1 MKTGRQSGSGTRLLL
16 VALNHAPE
24 LTGIGKYVGEM
35 TAYLVQ
41 AGFKVKVIAAPPYY
55 PAWSVQPPYVAW
67 RYQREE
73 RDGAIVWRCPLYVGN
88 RPGGLW
94 RIVHLLSFALSSLP
108 VILLQGL
115 FWRPQV
121 VMVIEPP
128 LVCAPAACLAAGL
141 AGGQAWLHVQDFE
154 VDAAF
159 DLGLLK
165 SPRARAIASA
175 FERWLMQR
183 FDVVSSISARMVERL
198 QRKGVAASRS
208 RYFTNWVDTS
218 LIQPM
223 DRDNAL
229 RAELAIPAATR
240 VALYSGN
247 MGEKQ
252 GLDLLADVARAFA
265 PDEQVLFL
273 FCGDGVSRARL
284 QEATAGM
291 PHVRFLPLQ
300 PLDRLNELL
309 CLADVHLLPQRAG
322 AEDLVM
328 PSKLTAIL
336 ASGRPVVATATAG
349 TELAR
354 AAGAGGR
361 VVPAGDAQ
369 AFIAALRE
377 LLADAAL
384 CQKLGASGREFAQAN
399 FDREAVLGRLAQ
411 DLRRLSAKN

>member
-1 MKTGRQSGSGTRLLL
+1 LKSSRHSGSETRVLI

-41 AGFKVKVIAAPPYY
+41 AGFAVKVVAAPPYY
-55 PAWSVQPPYVAW
+55 PAWSVQAPYVAW
-67 RYQREE
+67 CYQREV
-73 RDGAIVWRCPLYVGN
+73 RDGAIVWRCPLYVGS

-121 VMVIEPP
+121 VLVVEPP

-141 AGGQAWLHVQDFE
+141 AGGSAWLHVQDFE

-159 DLGLLK
+159 DLGLLR
-165 SPRARAIASA
+165 SPRARALASA
-175 FERWLMQR
+175 LERWLMQR

-198 QRKGVAASRS
+198 QSKGVAPSRS
-208 RYFTNWVDTS
+208 RYFTNWVDTAA
-218 LIQPM
+218 IQPM
-223 DRDNAL
+223 VRHNAL
-229 RAELAIPAATR
+229 RAELGIPIATR

-252 GLDLLADVARAFA
+252 GLELLADVARAFA
-265 PDEQVLFL
+265 PEEQVLFL

-284 QEATAGM
+284 QHATAGL
-291 PHVRFLPLQ
+291 PQVRFLPLQ

-354 AAGAGGR
+354 AAAAGGR
-361 VVPAGDAQ
+361 VVPAGDAP
-369 AFIAALRE
+369 AFTAALRE
-377 LLADAAL
+377 LLADSVL
-384 CQKLGASGREFAQAN
+384 CQTLGAGGRAFAQAH
-399 FDREAVLGRLAQ
+399 FDREAVLGRLAD
-411 DLRRLSAKN
+411 DLRHLAKKN

>member
-1 MKTGRQSGSGTRLLL
+1 MNSSRQPGSATRVLI

-35 TAYLVQ
+35 TAYLVG
-41 AGFKVKVIAAPPYY
+41 AGFAVKVIAAPPYY
-55 PAWSVQPPYVAW
+55 PAWSVQAPYVAW
-67 RYQREE
+67 RYEREE

-94 RIVHLLSFALSSLP
+94 RIVHLLSFAVSSLP
-108 VILLQGL
+108 LILLQGL

-159 DLGLLK
+159 DLGLLR
-165 SPRARAIASA
+165 SPRARALASSL
-175 FERWLMQR
+175 ERWLMQR

-198 QRKGVAASRS
+198 HSKGVAQARS
-208 RYFTNWVDTS
+208 RLFPNWVDTTAV
-218 LIQPM
+218 QPIA
-223 DRDNAL
+223 RDNAL
-229 RAELAIPAATR
+229 RVELGISGPTR

-252 GLDLLADVARAFA
+252 GLELLADVARAFT
-265 PDEQVLFL
+265 PEEQVLFL
-273 FCGDGVSRARL
+273 FCGDGVSRSRL
-284 QEATAGM
+284 QHATADLK
-291 PHVRFLPLQ
+291 HVRFLPLQ
-300 PLDRLNELL
+300 PLNRLNELL

-354 AAGAGGR
+354 AAGAGGK
-361 VVPAGDAQ
+361 VVPAGDAP
-369 AFIAALRE
+369 AFVAALRE
-377 LLADAAL
+377 LLADSAL
-384 CQKLGASGREFAQAN
+384 CQQLGTGGRAFAQAN
-399 FDREAVLGRLAQ
+399 FDREAVLGRLAH
-411 DLRRLSAKN
+411 DLRHLSEKN